1 MTLEAKTRPGLVALV
16 HDLKKRSWEHEAPIW
31 RDIAS
36 RLEKPTRRH
45 VAVNVS
51 RIDRYAEAGETALV
65 PGKVLAAGDL
75 TKNVNVAALSFSEEA
90 RKKITAAG
98 GKCWTVAELA
108 QANPKGKNVRIIG

>member
-1 MTLEAKTRPGLVALV
+1 MTLENKTRPALV
-16 HDLKKRSWEHEAPIW
+16 QLVQDLKKSSWEHEAPIW

-45 VAVNVS
+45 LAVNVS

-65 PGKVLAAGDL
+65 PGKVLASGEL
-75 TKNVNVAALSFSEEA
+75 TKNVNVAAISFSEGA
-90 RKKITAAG
+90 REKITKAG

-108 QANPKGKNVRIIG
+108 RTNPKGKNVRIIG

>member
-1 MTLEAKTRPGLVALV
+1 MTLENKTRPALV
-16 HDLKKRSWEHEAPIW
+16 QLVQDLKKSSWEHEAPIW

-45 VAVNVS
+45 LAVNVS

-65 PGKVLAAGDL
+65 PGKVLASGEL
-75 TKNVNVAALSFSEEA
+75 TKNVNVAALAFSEGA
-90 RKKITAAG
+90 RAKIEKAG

-108 QANPKGKNVRIIG
+108 RTNPKGKNVRIIG